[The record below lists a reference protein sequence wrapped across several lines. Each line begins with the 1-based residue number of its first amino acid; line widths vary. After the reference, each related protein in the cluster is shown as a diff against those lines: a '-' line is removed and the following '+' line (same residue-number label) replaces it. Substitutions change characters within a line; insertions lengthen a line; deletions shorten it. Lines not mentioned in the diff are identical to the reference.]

1 MAESKVEA
9 ARRSGSLTNV
19 ITAMREEQETQQS
32 TATSGREEVDIVD
45 GAIRLAAHLTEQG
58 KTGAERRQALGEV
71 KIGSTVTP
79 TGTTKT
85 TLSRAE
91 KLAKTLAWAKSLSED
106 QRNEFMVS
114 EKFEALTDRQ
124 QDAVAEAFGQIE
136 ERAYED
142 SIGIDNS
149 VLDAPLI
156 DIDSLPE
163 DETEGVGDSFEVQ
176 EGEDVESFD
185 DIFEQSAWEAEAT

>member
-1 MAESKVEA
+1 VTESKLEA
-9 ARRSGSLTNV
+9 ARRTGSLSNV
-19 ITAMREEQETQQS
+19 IGAMREEQAARSPS
-32 TATSGREEVDIVD
+32 TSAREQVDIVD
-45 GAIRLAAHLTEQG
+45 GSIRLAAHLTAQG

-91 KLAKTLAWAKSLSED
+91 KLAKTLAWAKSLTED

-114 EKFEALTDRQ
+114 DKFEALTDRQ

-149 VLDAPLI
+149 GLDAPLI
-156 DIDSLPE
+156 DIDQLPE
-163 DETEGVGDSFEVQ
+163 DETESPGDSFEVQ

-185 DIFEQSAWEAEAT
+185 DIFEKAAWEAETT